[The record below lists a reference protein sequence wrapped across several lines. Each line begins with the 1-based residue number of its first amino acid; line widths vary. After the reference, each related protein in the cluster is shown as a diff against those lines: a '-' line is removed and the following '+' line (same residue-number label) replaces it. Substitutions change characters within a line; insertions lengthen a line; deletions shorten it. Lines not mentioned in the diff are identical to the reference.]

1 MDLLAEQIRLE
12 EEARARHRE
21 GWLDN
26 IKEAMASGRAG
37 SVPLL
42 QRMMVEAYPLVEAA
56 MQETLNETTRGYGAQ
71 YRTYMREIGTKA
83 CASLALSMAV
93 SGAASEQAVL
103 SLLKSM
109 GKALMAEVVYLRA
122 KQTGP
127 QQAAYMERVKQ
138 DVKKSR
144 SKSANHVYNKARAS
158 AANVGVEIDVLPQR
172 ALITIGKLMMKCV
185 EPTGLVATIRVGG
198 NQRQRGTAHFALHED
213 VLATMNDWLDM
224 PRADGMC
231 CPPLIIPPKQIAP
244 NGRSG
249 MWHSDGQAAM
259 YRVMSRM
266 NHKGYRA
273 LNVDPTPVIEPCM
286 MLSSVPYRINPM
298 VLEFLRTNRT
308 GVMGLP
314 VPPREPKLPF
324 TIPAGVSFAQY
335 ISKFPPE
342 MQQQM
347 DAEAH
352 EYKVKTR
359 LYYNE
364 LRKFTSQML
373 ALNGAVKE
381 AERYAHY
388 DRVYLPTYADT
399 RGRIYYSSTLN
410 PQSID
415 AVRALLELA
424 EPVALGSEGL
434 FWLKVHVANCF
445 GYDATDFEDRAAW
458 TDKTLP
464 RLREACRLPEA
475 FDSFWSEADS
485 PISAW
490 AASVELIRAIDSGNP
505 AAYPCRVVTQWDAT
519 CSGLQHLSAMLRDE
533 VGGAAVNL
541 IDSVGRKADI
551 YLKTAAAAMQA
562 LEESEAAAPTQ
573 MGTWLVSIGI
583 VRAMAKKPVMT
594 YVYGATR
601 HGMVDYYCLYLRENR
616 VKLPDGKSL
625 LECAQFIAEFMWN
638 AIPRVVPKAAE
649 LMAWLQAIAVEA
661 AANGEYVEIIAPSGL
676 RVVNLYQASKET
688 MLNNINL
695 MGIHSIKLRE
705 YLDKP
710 DSRKCA
716 AAIAPN
722 FVHAMDASHMMKVLW
737 EMWNNG
743 VYMVS
748 IHDSF
753 GVAAAHAGLLHKV
766 IREKFVQMYEQHDP
780 IQQLAVRYNAVAPER
795 GNLDIQLVK
804 QSSKFFC

>member
-56 MQETLNETTRGYGAQ
+56 MQETLSETTRGYGAQ

-185 EPTGLVATIRVGG
+185 EPTGLVSTIRVGG

-286 MLSSVPYRINPM
+286 MLSSVPYRVNPM

-314 VPPREPKLPF
+314 VPPREPTLPF

-381 AERYAHY
+381 ADRYAQY
-388 DRVYLPTYADT
+388 
-399 RGRIYYSSTLN
+399 
-410 PQSID
+410 
-415 AVRALLELA
+415 
-424 EPVALGSEGL
+424 
-434 FWLKVHVANCF
+434 
-445 GYDATDFEDRAAW
+445 
-458 TDKTLP
+458 
-464 RLREACRLPEA
+464 
-475 FDSFWSEADS
+475 
-485 PISAW
+485 
-490 AASVELIRAIDSGNP
+490 
-505 AAYPCRVVTQWDAT
+505 
-519 CSGLQHLSAMLRDE
+519 
-533 VGGAAVNL
+533 
-541 IDSVGRKADI
+541 
-551 YLKTAAAAMQA
+551 
-562 LEESEAAAPTQ
+562 
-573 MGTWLVSIGI
+573 
-583 VRAMAKKPVMT
+583 
-594 YVYGATR
+594 
-601 HGMVDYYCLYLRENR
+601 
-616 VKLPDGKSL
+616 
-625 LECAQFIAEFMWN
+625 
-638 AIPRVVPKAAE
+638 
-649 LMAWLQAIAVEA
+649 
-661 AANGEYVEIIAPSGL
+661 
-676 RVVNLYQASKET
+676 
-688 MLNNINL
+688 
-695 MGIHSIKLRE
+695 
-705 YLDKP
+705 
-710 DSRKCA
+710 
-716 AAIAPN
+716 
-722 FVHAMDASHMMKVLW
+722 
-737 EMWNNG
+737 
-743 VYMVS
+743 
-748 IHDSF
+748 
-753 GVAAAHAGLLHKV
+753 
-766 IREKFVQMYEQHDP
+766 
-780 IQQLAVRYNAVAPER
+780 
-795 GNLDIQLVK
+795 
-804 QSSKFFC
+804 

>member
-12 EEARARHRE
+12 EEARARHRA
-21 GWLDN
+21 GWLDSVR
-26 IKEAMASGRAG
+26 EAMDSGRAG

-42 QRMMVEAYPLVEAA
+42 QRMMVAAFPKVEAE
-56 MQETLNETTRGYGAQ
+56 MLELLNETTRGAGAQ
-71 YRTYMREIGTKA
+71 YRTYLRELGAQT
-83 CASLALSMAV
+83 CASLALSMAM
-93 SGAASEQAVL
+93 SGAAQRQSVI
-103 SLLKSM
+103 SLLKDM
-109 GKALMAEVVYLRA
+109 GQAVMAEVTYNRA
-122 KQTGP
+122 AAAGKTE
-127 QQAAYMERVKQ
+127 AAYMDKVKV
-138 DVKKSR
+138 DVRR
-144 SKSANHVYNKARAS
+144 SKSKSPRHIYNKARAS
-158 AANVGVEIDVLPQR
+158 AANVGVEVDILPQR
-172 ALITIGKLMMKCV
+172 ALLTIGKLLMRCV
-185 EPTGLVATIRVGG
+185 EPTGLIETIRVGG
-198 NQRQRGTAHFALHED
+198 NMTRRGTAHFALHQD
-213 VLATMNDWLDM
+213 VLVTLDDWMKLPNM
-224 PRADGMC
+224 SIGCYPPMVVPPAQISRDG
-231 CPPLIIPPKQIAP
+231 
-244 NGRSG
+244 RRG
-249 MWHSDGQAAM
+249 MWQSPGQAAT
-259 YRVMSRM
+259 YQAISRM
-266 NHKGYRA
+266 KHKAYREQ
-273 LNVDPTPVIEPCM
+273 NIDPLPVIEPCM
-286 MLSSVPYRINPM
+286 MLSSVPFRVNRM
-298 VLEFLRTNRT
+298 VLEFLTNNRS
-308 GVMGLP
+308 GLMGLP
-314 VPPREPKLPF
+314 VAPKEPKLPF

-335 ISKFPPE
+335 ISKFPE
-342 MQQQM
+342 DMQQQM

-359 LYYNE
+359 LYHTE
-364 LRKFTSQML
+364 LRKFTSQMQ
-373 ALNGAVKE
+373 ALNSAIRE
-381 AERYAHY
+381 AQLYAPY

-399 RGRIYYSSTLN
+399 RGRIYYSSAIN

-424 EPVALGSEGL
+424 EPVALGTEGL

-464 RLREACRLPEA
+464 RLREASRIPEA

-485 PISAW
+485 PVCAW
-490 AASVELIRAIDSGNP
+490 AAAVELIRAIDSGNP
-505 AAYPCRVVTQWDAT
+505 ETYPCRVVTQWDAT

-541 IDSVGRKADI
+541 VDSVGRKADI

-562 LEESEAAAPTQ
+562 LEESEKTAPTT
-573 MGTWLVSIGI
+573 MGSWLVSIGI

-601 HGMVDYYCLYLRENR
+601 HGMVDYYCLYLRENH
-616 VKLPDGKSL
+616 VKLPPGKTL
-625 LECAQFIAEFMWN
+625 LECAQFIADYMWE

-661 AANGEYVEIIAPSGL
+661 ASMGEYVTFTAPSGL
-676 RVVNLYQASKET
+676 VVPNLYPAYKDN
-688 MLNNINL
+688 MMHIHL
-695 MGIHSIKLRE
+695 MGIHAIKVRE

-716 AAIAPN
+716 AAISPN

-766 IREKFVQMYEQHDP
+766 IRQKFVEMYEQHDP
-780 IQQLAVRYNAVAPER
+780 IQELAIAYNRQAPER
-795 GNLDIQLVK
+795 GQLDLRAVLS
-804 QSSKFFC
+804 SSKFFC